1 MAYEGKC
8 RGIRKTEQTG
18 VTADQ
23 RKARQD
29 ERAGRGE
36 GALADLEEALA
47 FLVRGL
53 EAVQRRRT
61 YPLERAHYLLIGLIE
76 REGPQTIGAAA
87 RRLLLDDSTV
97 TRQVAVMARHG
108 LIRKA
113 PKPGDAR
120 SSVLEVT
127 AKGRAE
133 AEAMR
138 EARLKRLARLFR
150 GWSEEERQEG
160 ARVLARLNLSLIDIL
175 EEPRS

>member
-1 MAYEGKC
+1 MA
-8 RGIRKTEQTG
+8 T
-18 VTADQ
+18 DF
-23 RKARQD
+23 D
-29 ERAGRGE
+29 ERQERRMADRE
-36 GALADLEEALA
+36 SPGALADLEEALA

-53 EAVQRRRT
+53 EAVQRRRS
-61 YPLERAHYLLIGLIE
+61 YPLERAPYLLIGLIE

-97 TRQVAVMARHG
+97 TRQVAVMVRHG

-120 SSVLEVT
+120 SIVLDVT

-138 EARLKRLARLFR
+138 KARLKRLARLFR
-150 GWSEEERQEG
+150 DWSEDEQQEG
-160 ARVLARLNLSLIDIL
+160 AKVLSRLNASLVGIL
-175 EEPRS
+175 EEPQP